1 MKRSGGLGPTL
12 GGLAAIAGLVL
23 AAVAGGAAAARFDGF
38 GAETGTIVL
47 AGIAALAGLAIVA
60 RGPIACLLAI
70 VLLAA
75 SGFQPVL
82 INAGNVDVTITDL
95 FFAGL
100 VFWWLQAMVQ
110 RIQTRPQERPP
121 IVPFGQAAA
130 VAFLLFAG
138 LTLFNVA
145 ASEPASFGESS
156 TSWLRLVQSAT
167 LAWLAASVLETP
179 RQVRLVLGAIV
190 AGAVIAVIASIAIGG
205 GSLDE
210 RSRGTLG
217 PNILGLMCGF
227 GMVIAAIGTVPARTS
242 LRLGAIALCLVGLL
256 LAQSVASFVAVGF
269 ALALGAA
276 LYAAPADSPRV
287 GAAQRATR
295 VALAVALAGLVVFGV
310 VQQLRPEVT
319 PGGEGFRAGSG
330 THRAILA
337 TAGLEIFE
345 RNPIVGVGWRGSNDP
360 EIIGSREI
368 ASEVRRRFPQSRA
381 VFFPDVSPTSVH
393 NLYVQ
398 LLADLGLV
406 GFFLFLGLAA
416 VIGWRAVELLRR
428 LGRGHEL
435 WRPAFAMSLCLLLL
449 LIWHNDNPLYGGQT
463 ETVIPVILI
472 GTLAAVAKMTLPQP
486 GGRSA
491 QEAGR

>member
-1 MKRSGGLGPTL
+1 MKRSGGLGPAL
-12 GGLAAIAGLVL
+12 RGLAAIAAVVL
-23 AAVAGGAAAARFDGF
+23 AAVAGGAAAAQFDGF

-47 AGIAALAGLAIVA
+47 AGLAGLAALALIA
-60 RGPIACLLAI
+60 TGPMSCLVAI
-70 VLLAA
+70 VLLAG

-82 INAGNVDVTITDL
+82 INSGNVDITITD
-95 FFAGL
+95 FFYAGL

-110 RIQTRPQERPP
+110 RIQTRPLERPP
-121 IVPFGQAAA
+121 SVPFGQAAA
-130 VAFLLFAG
+130 MAFLLFAG
-138 LTLFNVA
+138 LTLFQVA
-145 ASEPASFGESS
+145 VSEPASFGESA

-167 LAWLAASVLETP
+167 LAWLAASLLETP
-179 RQVRLVLGAIV
+179 RQVRIVLAAVV
-190 AGAVIAVIASIAIGG
+190 AGAVIAVIASIGIGG
-205 GSLDE
+205 ASLDE

-227 GMVIAAIGTVPARTS
+227 GMVIAALGTVPARTS
-242 LRLGAIALCLVGLL
+242 LRLAAIAVFLVGLL

-276 LYAAPADSPRV
+276 LYAAPSDSSRI
-287 GAAQRATR
+287 GTAQRASR
-295 VALAVALAGLVVFGV
+295 VLLAVALAGLVVFGV

-345 RNPIVGVGWRGSNDP
+345 RNPIVGVGWRGSSDP
-360 EIIGSREI
+360 AVIGSREI
-368 ASEVRRRFPQSRA
+368 AVEVRRRFPTSRQ

-406 GFFLFLGLAA
+406 GFFLFLGLAG
-416 VIGWRAVELLRR
+416 VIGYRAVELLRR
-428 LGRGHEL
+428 LGRTHEL
-435 WRPAFAMSLCLLLL
+435 WRPAFAMTLSLLLL

-486 GGRSA
+486 GARREESG
-491 QEAGR
+491 